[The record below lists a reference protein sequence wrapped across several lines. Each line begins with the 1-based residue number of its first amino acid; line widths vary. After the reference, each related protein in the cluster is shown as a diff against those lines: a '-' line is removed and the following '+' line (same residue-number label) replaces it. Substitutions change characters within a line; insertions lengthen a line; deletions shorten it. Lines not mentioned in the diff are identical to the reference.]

1 MLPRLYRNPNKKDS
15 YSGHDFWS
23 GAASRIST
31 LPSAACWREPAQ
43 VHGQHHERLEVSIRP
58 ACCLLLSE
66 LPKKAPSSSTNT
78 SLFYVSDPITRMWP
92 KVMPRFGLRPQIPSY
107 MLSSF
112 NYQLDTT
119 WSIWEENLNGV
130 LSVLLWAVG
139 KSVGDCFN

>member
-1 MLPRLYRNPNKKDS
+1 MLPCLYRDSNRKDS

-23 GAASRIST
+23 GAASKIPT
-31 LPSAACWREPAQ
+31 LPSAGCWREP
-43 VHGQHHERLEVSIRP
+43 LETRGLHS
-58 ACCLLLSE
+58 ACLLLSE
-66 LPKKAPSSSTNT
+66 LPKKALPSSTNT
-78 SLFYVSDPITRMWP
+78 SLFYVFNPITRMWP
-92 KVMPRFGLRPQIPSY
+92 KVTPRFGLHPQIPSC